1 MLTVTLINYLMP
13 NAMLGFFRLTLKLLA
28 FLPGAVWSVEILEI
42 RVDSLQGQPLSA
54 DVVFFGVDPVED
66 FSASIGNRI
75 EFEQAGVPYYS
86 ITADVSASLL
96 ESLFGETVLKLT
108 TDAAVYEPELT
119 ILLALS
125 DGKSNTNKV
134 VNISLA
140 GSGSS
145 VLESNDLSLETSVS
159 EDRETRLVRPN
170 ETLWSIADGTRESL
184 DITVQQQMLAIIKL
198 NPSAFIGENINSLK
212 SGYLLVLPKFFEA
225 TLLTV
230 TEAIDQATSLFSE
243 WSGNIR
249 RLRESNRPSSVVE
262 RIPKIAPINEPQNE
276 TELLP
281 RPKLSE
287 ADSSA
292 SREKTELPVE
302 RKIQAKSTIPEISV
316 PVSEVTSQPQSV
328 EILSQAPAASSL
340 ALDDEKQ
347 QILNNSTLS
356 RQEKLSSKDPV
367 SEKKDREIKRAVS
380 RKEKSWLDQ
389 IQTPRHVA
397 AITAGVLILL
407 IISMLLRRRGA
418 QAQSRSKRKPAK
430 KLKNVPI
437 VEEPVSATDNSNDK
451 EKSDDSAEDVG
462 IKTDALDEEA
472 QVEKEE
478 QNSREISDDQQSFSR
493 ESDEAKSVSDESA
506 EKVSHE
512 EVVQTVQDS
521 VSVQPSQSGNLS
533 DEESGSEEVL
543 QSEETYDGKY
553 SIEAAKPAFS
563 EEESPE
569 LGSPSED
576 EESDTRLKLAV
587 AFKEAGDI
595 EGAIELLEEVLVDGN
610 SDQSETARSLLAE
623 LRIK

>member
-1 MLTVTLINYLMP
+1 MP
-13 NAMLGFFRLTLKLLA
+13 NAMLGFLRLTLKLLA

-145 VLESNDLSLETSVS
+145 VLESNDLSLETNVS

-262 RIPKIAPINEPQNE
+262 IIPKIAPINEPQNE

-316 PVSEVTSQPQSV
+316 PVSEATSQPQSV

-437 VEEPVSATDNSNDK
+437 VEEPVSATDNSNDN

-478 QNSREISDDQQSFSR
+478 QNSREISDDQQSASR

-623 LRIK
+623 LRIE

>member
-1 MLTVTLINYLMP
+1 MP
-13 NAMLGFFRLTLKLLA
+13 NAMLGFLRLTLKLLA

-75 EFEQAGVPYYS
+75 EFERAGVPYYS

-145 VLESNDLSLETSVS
+145 VLESNDLSLETNVS

-184 DITVQQQMLAIIKL
+184 DVTVQQQMLAIIKL

-243 WSGNIR
+243 WSGNIG

-276 TELLP
+276 SELLP

-302 RKIQAKSTIPEISV
+302 RKIQAKSTVPEISV

-437 VEEPVSATDNSNDK
+437 VEEPVSATDNSNDN
-451 EKSDDSAEDVG
+451 EKSDDSAADVR
-462 IKTDALDEEA
+462 IKTDVIDEEA
-472 QVEKEE
+472 QVDKEE

-623 LRIK
+623 LRIE

>member
-1 MLTVTLINYLMP
+1 MP
-13 NAMLGFFRLTLKLLA
+13 NAMLGFLRLTLKLLA

-42 RVDSLQGQPLSA
+42 KVDSLQGQPLSA

-145 VLESNDLSLETSVS
+145 VLESNDLSLETNVS

-262 RIPKIAPINEPQNE
+262 RIPKISPINEPQSE

-340 ALDDEKQ
+340 ALGDEKQ

-437 VEEPVSATDNSNDK
+437 VEEPVSATDNSNDN

-472 QVEKEE
+472 QVDKGE
-478 QNSREISDDQQSFSR
+478 QNSWEISDDQQSFSR

-623 LRIK
+623 LRIE

>member
-1 MLTVTLINYLMP
+1 MP
-13 NAMLGFFRLTLKLLA
+13 NAMLGFLRLTLKLLA

-145 VLESNDLSLETSVS
+145 VLESNDLSLETNVS

-262 RIPKIAPINEPQNE
+262 RIPKIAPINEPQSE

-437 VEEPVSATDNSNDK
+437 VEESASATDNSNDN

-462 IKTDALDEEA
+462 IKTDVIDEEA
-472 QVEKEE
+472 QVDKEE

-623 LRIK
+623 LRIE

>member
-1 MLTVTLINYLMP
+1 MP
-13 NAMLGFFRLTLKLLA
+13 NAMLGFLRLTLKLLA

-145 VLESNDLSLETSVS
+145 VLESNDLSLETNVS

-243 WSGNIR
+243 WSGNIG

-276 TELLP
+276 SELLP

-302 RKIQAKSTIPEISV
+302 RKIQAKSTVPEISV

-437 VEEPVSATDNSNDK
+437 VEEPVSATDNSNDN
-451 EKSDDSAEDVG
+451 EKSDDSAEDVR
-462 IKTDALDEEA
+462 IKTDVIDEEA
-472 QVEKEE
+472 QVDREE

-512 EVVQTVQDS
+512 EVVQTDQDS

-553 SIEAAKPAFS
+553 SIEEAKPAFS

-569 LGSPSED
+569 LSNPSED

-623 LRIK
+623 LRIE

>member
-1 MLTVTLINYLMP
+1 MP

-96 ESLFGETVLKLT
+96 KSLFGETVLKLT

-145 VLESNDLSLETSVS
+145 VLESNDLSLETNVS

-225 TLLTV
+225 TLLSV

-276 TELLP
+276 IEFLP

-302 RKIQAKSTIPEISV
+302 RNIQAKSTVPEISV

-437 VEEPVSATDNSNDK
+437 VEEPVSATDNSNDN

-462 IKTDALDEEA
+462 IKTDVIDEEA
-472 QVEKEE
+472 QVDKEE
-478 QNSREISDDQQSFSR
+478 ENSREISDDQQSFSR
-493 ESDEAKSVSDESA
+493 ESDDAKSASDEPA

-512 EVVQTVQDS
+512 EVDQTVQDS
-521 VSVQPSQSGNLS
+521 VSVQSLQSGNLS

-553 SIEAAKPAFS
+553 SIEEAKPAFS

-623 LRIK
+623 LRIE

>member
-1 MLTVTLINYLMP
+1 MP

-54 DVVFFGVDPVED
+54 DVVFFGVDPDED

-145 VLESNDLSLETSVS
+145 VLESNDLSLETNVS

-262 RIPKIAPINEPQNE
+262 IIPKIAPINEPQIE

-437 VEEPVSATDNSNDK
+437 VEEPVSATDNSNDN

-462 IKTDALDEEA
+462 IKTDVIDEEA
-472 QVEKEE
+472 QVDKEE

-623 LRIK
+623 LRIE

>member
-1 MLTVTLINYLMP
+1 MP

-145 VLESNDLSLETSVS
+145 VLESNDLSLETNVS

-225 TLLTV
+225 TLLSV

-276 TELLP
+276 TEFLP

-356 RQEKLSSKDPV
+356 RQGKLSSKDPV

-437 VEEPVSATDNSNDK
+437 VEEPVSATDNSNDN

-472 QVEKEE
+472 QVDKEE

-553 SIEAAKPAFS
+553 SIEEAKPAFS

-623 LRIK
+623 LRIE

>member
-1 MLTVTLINYLMP
+1 MP

-145 VLESNDLSLETSVS
+145 VLESNDLSLETNVS

-249 RLRESNRPSSVVE
+249 RLRESNRPRSVVE

-437 VEEPVSATDNSNDK
+437 VEEPVSATDNSNDN

-478 QNSREISDDQQSFSR
+478 QNSREISDDQQSSSR
-493 ESDEAKSVSDESA
+493 ESDEAKSVSDEYA

-623 LRIK
+623 LRIE

>member
-1 MLTVTLINYLMP
+1 MP
-13 NAMLGFFRLTLKLLA
+13 NAMLGFLRLTLKLLA

-96 ESLFGETVLKLT
+96 KSLFGETVLKLT

-145 VLESNDLSLETSVS
+145 VLESNDLSLETNVS

-243 WSGNIR
+243 WSGNIG

-302 RKIQAKSTIPEISV
+302 RKIQAKSTVPEISV

-437 VEEPVSATDNSNDK
+437 VEEPVSATDNSNDI

-462 IKTDALDEEA
+462 IKTDVIDEEA
-472 QVEKEE
+472 QVDKEE
-478 QNSREISDDQQSFSR
+478 QNSREISDEQQSFSR

-553 SIEAAKPAFS
+553 SIEEAKPAFS

-623 LRIK
+623 LRIE

>member
-1 MLTVTLINYLMP
+1 MP
-13 NAMLGFFRLTLKLLA
+13 NAMLGFLRLTLKLLA

-276 TELLP
+276 TEFLP

-302 RKIQAKSTIPEISV
+302 RNIQAKSTVPEISV

-437 VEEPVSATDNSNDK
+437 VEEPVSATDNSNDN

-462 IKTDALDEEA
+462 IKADVIDEEA
-472 QVEKEE
+472 QVDKEE

-623 LRIK
+623 LRIE

>member
-1 MLTVTLINYLMP
+1 MNYLMP
-13 NAMLGFFRLTLKLLA
+13 NAMLGFLRLTLKLLA

-145 VLESNDLSLETSVS
+145 VLESNDLSLETNVS

-262 RIPKIAPINEPQNE
+262 RIPKISPINEPQSE

-287 ADSSA
+287 ADSPA

-437 VEEPVSATDNSNDK
+437 VEEPVSATDNSNDN

-472 QVEKEE
+472 QVDKEE
-478 QNSREISDDQQSFSR
+478 QNSREISDDQQSFSG

-623 LRIK
+623 LRIE

>member
-1 MLTVTLINYLMP
+1 MP

-96 ESLFGETVLKLT
+96 KSLFGETVLKLT

-145 VLESNDLSLETSVS
+145 VLESNDLSLETNVS

-225 TLLTV
+225 TLLSV

-276 TELLP
+276 TEFLP

-302 RKIQAKSTIPEISV
+302 RNIQAKSTVPEISV

-437 VEEPVSATDNSNDK
+437 VEEPVSATDNSNDN

-462 IKTDALDEEA
+462 IKTDVIDEEA
-472 QVEKEE
+472 QVDKEE

-493 ESDEAKSVSDESA
+493 ESEEAKSVSDESS

-553 SIEAAKPAFS
+553 SIEEAKPAFS

-623 LRIK
+623 LRIE

>member
-1 MLTVTLINYLMP
+1 MP

-134 VNISLA
+134 VKMSLA
-140 GSGSS
+140 GSASS
-145 VLESNDLSLETSVS
+145 VLESNDLSLETNVS

-225 TLLTV
+225 TLLSV

-276 TELLP
+276 IEFLP

-302 RKIQAKSTIPEISV
+302 RNIQAKSTVPEISV
-316 PVSEVTSQPQSV
+316 PVSEVNSQPQSV
-328 EILSQAPAASSL
+328 EILSRAPAASSL

-437 VEEPVSATDNSNDK
+437 VEEPVSATDNSNDN

-553 SIEAAKPAFS
+553 SIEEAKPAFS

-569 LGSPSED
+569 LVSPSED

-623 LRIK
+623 LRIE

>member
-1 MLTVTLINYLMP
+1 MP
-13 NAMLGFFRLTLKLLA
+13 NAMLGLLRLTLKLLA

-145 VLESNDLSLETSVS
+145 VLESNDLSLETNVS

-262 RIPKIAPINEPQNE
+262 RIPKISPINEPQSE

-437 VEEPVSATDNSNDK
+437 VEEPVSATDNSNDN

-462 IKTDALDEEA
+462 IKTDVIDEEA
-472 QVEKEE
+472 QVDKEE

-543 QSEETYDGKY
+543 QSEDTYDGKY

-623 LRIK
+623 LRIE

>member
-1 MLTVTLINYLMP
+1 MP
-13 NAMLGFFRLTLKLLA
+13 NAMLGLLRLTLKLLA

-145 VLESNDLSLETSVS
+145 VLESNDLSLETNVS

-262 RIPKIAPINEPQNE
+262 RIPKIAPINEPQIE

-302 RKIQAKSTIPEISV
+302 RKIQAKTTIPEISV
-316 PVSEVTSQPQSV
+316 PVSDVTSQPQSV

-397 AITAGVLILL
+397 AITASVLILL

-437 VEEPVSATDNSNDK
+437 VEEPVSATDNSNDN

-462 IKTDALDEEA
+462 IKTDVIDEEA
-472 QVEKEE
+472 QVDKEE

-493 ESDEAKSVSDESA
+493 ESDEAKSVSDESV

-553 SIEAAKPAFS
+553 SIEEAKPAFS

-569 LGSPSED
+569 LVSPSED

-610 SDQSETARSLLAE
+610 TDQSETARSLLAE
-623 LRIK
+623 LRIE

>member
-1 MLTVTLINYLMP
+1 MP

-96 ESLFGETVLKLT
+96 KSLFGETVLKLT

-145 VLESNDLSLETSVS
+145 VLESNDLSLETNVS

-225 TLLTV
+225 TLLSV

-276 TELLP
+276 TEFLP

-356 RQEKLSSKDPV
+356 GQEKLSSRDPV

-437 VEEPVSATDNSNDK
+437 VEEPVSASDNSNDN

-462 IKTDALDEEA
+462 IKTDVIDEEA
-472 QVEKEE
+472 QVDKEE

-521 VSVQPSQSGNLS
+521 VSVQPSQSGNLYN
-533 DEESGSEEVL
+533 EESRSKEVF

-553 SIEAAKPAFS
+553 SIEEAKPAFS

-569 LGSPSED
+569 LGSPSEE

-623 LRIK
+623 LRIE

>member
-1 MLTVTLINYLMP
+1 MP
-13 NAMLGFFRLTLKLLA
+13 NAMLGFLRLTLKLLA

-54 DVVFFGVDPVED
+54 DVVFFGVEPVED

-145 VLESNDLSLETSVS
+145 VLESNDLSLETNVS

-225 TLLTV
+225 TLLSV

-262 RIPKIAPINEPQNE
+262 RIPKISPINEPQSE

-437 VEEPVSATDNSNDK
+437 VEEPVSATDNSNDN

-472 QVEKEE
+472 QVDKEE
-478 QNSREISDDQQSFSR
+478 QNSREISDDQQSSSR

-569 LGSPSED
+569 LGGPSED

-623 LRIK
+623 LRIE

>member
-1 MLTVTLINYLMP
+1 MP

-96 ESLFGETVLKLT
+96 KSLFGETVLKLT

-145 VLESNDLSLETSVS
+145 VLESNDLSLETNVS

-225 TLLTV
+225 TLLSV

-276 TELLP
+276 TEFLP

-302 RKIQAKSTIPEISV
+302 RNIQAKSTVPEISV

-437 VEEPVSATDNSNDK
+437 VEEPVSATDNSNDN

-462 IKTDALDEEA
+462 IKTDVIDEEA
-472 QVEKEE
+472 QVDKEE

-553 SIEAAKPAFS
+553 SIEEAKPAFS

-623 LRIK
+623 LRIE

>member
-1 MLTVTLINYLMP
+1 MP
-13 NAMLGFFRLTLKLLA
+13 NAMLGFLRLTLKLLA

-145 VLESNDLSLETSVS
+145 VLESNDLSLETNVS

-225 TLLTV
+225 TLLSV

-276 TELLP
+276 TEFLP

-302 RKIQAKSTIPEISV
+302 RNIQAKSTVPEISV

-437 VEEPVSATDNSNDK
+437 VEEPVSATDNSNDN

-462 IKTDALDEEA
+462 IKTDVIDEEA
-472 QVEKEE
+472 QVDKEE
-478 QNSREISDDQQSFSR
+478 QNSREISDDQQSSSR

-553 SIEAAKPAFS
+553 SIEEAKPAFS

-623 LRIK
+623 LRIE

>member
-1 MLTVTLINYLMP
+1 MP
-13 NAMLGFFRLTLKLLA
+13 NAMLGFLRLTLKLLA

-262 RIPKIAPINEPQNE
+262 RISKIAPINEPQNE
-276 TELLP
+276 TEFLP

-437 VEEPVSATDNSNDK
+437 VEEPVSATDNSNDN

-462 IKTDALDEEA
+462 IKTDVIDEEA
-472 QVEKEE
+472 QVDKEE

-569 LGSPSED
+569 LGGPSED

-623 LRIK
+623 LRIE

>member
-1 MLTVTLINYLMP
+1 MP
-13 NAMLGFFRLTLKLLA
+13 NAMLGFLRLTLKLLA

-108 TDAAVYEPELT
+108 TDAAVYEPDLT

-145 VLESNDLSLETSVS
+145 VLESNDLSLETNVS
-159 EDRETRLVRPN
+159 KDRETRLVRPN

-243 WSGNIR
+243 WSGNIG

-262 RIPKIAPINEPQNE
+262 RITKIAPINEPQNE

-302 RKIQAKSTIPEISV
+302 RKIQAKSTVPEISV

-356 RQEKLSSKDPV
+356 RQEKLSSKDPA

-437 VEEPVSATDNSNDK
+437 VEEPVSATDNSTDN
-451 EKSDDSAEDVG
+451 EKPDDSAEDVG

-472 QVEKEE
+472 QVDKEE
-478 QNSREISDDQQSFSR
+478 QNSREISNDQQSFSR

-610 SDQSETARSLLAE
+610 SGQSETARSLLAE
-623 LRIK
+623 LRIE

>member
-1 MLTVTLINYLMP
+1 MP

-145 VLESNDLSLETSVS
+145 VLESNDLSLETNVS

-302 RKIQAKSTIPEISV
+302 RKIQAKSTVPEVSV

-356 RQEKLSSKDPV
+356 RQEELSSKDPV

-437 VEEPVSATDNSNDK
+437 VEEPVSATDNSNDN

-462 IKTDALDEEA
+462 IKTDALNEEA
-472 QVEKEE
+472 QVDKEE

-623 LRIK
+623 LRIE

>member
-1 MLTVTLINYLMP
+1 MP

-145 VLESNDLSLETSVS
+145 VLESNDLSLETNVS

-225 TLLTV
+225 TLLSV

-302 RKIQAKSTIPEISV
+302 RKIQAKSTVPEISV

-437 VEEPVSATDNSNDK
+437 VEEPVSATDNSNDN

-472 QVEKEE
+472 QVDKEE

-623 LRIK
+623 LRIE

>member
-1 MLTVTLINYLMP
+1 MP
-13 NAMLGFFRLTLKLLA
+13 NAMLGFLRLTLKLLA

-145 VLESNDLSLETSVS
+145 VLESNDLSLETNVS

-262 RIPKIAPINEPQNE
+262 IIPKIAPINEPQNE

-437 VEEPVSATDNSNDK
+437 VEEPVSATDNSNDN

-472 QVEKEE
+472 QVDKEE

-569 LGSPSED
+569 LGGPSED

-623 LRIK
+623 LRIE

>member
-1 MLTVTLINYLMP
+1 MP
-13 NAMLGFFRLTLKLLA
+13 NAMLGFLRLTLKLLA

-145 VLESNDLSLETSVS
+145 VLESNDLSLETNVS

-262 RIPKIAPINEPQNE
+262 RIPKISPINEPQSE

-347 QILNNSTLS
+347 QILNNSTPS

-367 SEKKDREIKRAVS
+367 SERKDREIKRAVS

-437 VEEPVSATDNSNDK
+437 VEEPVSATDNSNDN

-472 QVEKEE
+472 QVDKEE

-623 LRIK
+623 LRIE

>member
-1 MLTVTLINYLMP
+1 MP

-86 ITADVSASLL
+86 ITAEVSASLL
-96 ESLFGETVLKLT
+96 KSLFGETVLKLT

-125 DGKSNTNKV
+125 DGKSNINKV

-225 TLLTV
+225 TLLSV

-276 TELLP
+276 IEFLP

-302 RKIQAKSTIPEISV
+302 RNIQAKSTVPEISV

-367 SEKKDREIKRAVS
+367 SEKKDREIRRAVS

-437 VEEPVSATDNSNDK
+437 VEEPVSATDNSNDN

-462 IKTDALDEEA
+462 IKTDVIDEEA
-472 QVEKEE
+472 QVDKEE
-478 QNSREISDDQQSFSR
+478 RNSREISDDQQSFSR

-506 EKVSHE
+506 DKVSHE
-512 EVVQTVQDS
+512 EVVQTAQDS

-569 LGSPSED
+569 LGGPSED

-623 LRIK
+623 LRIE

>member
-1 MLTVTLINYLMP
+1 MP
-13 NAMLGFFRLTLKLLA
+13 NAMLGFLRLTLKLLA

-145 VLESNDLSLETSVS
+145 VLESNDLSLETNVS

-225 TLLTV
+225 TLLSV

-262 RIPKIAPINEPQNE
+262 IIPKIAPINEPQNE

-437 VEEPVSATDNSNDK
+437 VEEPVSATDNSNDN

-478 QNSREISDDQQSFSR
+478 QNSREISDDQQSSSR

-623 LRIK
+623 LRIE

>member
-1 MLTVTLINYLMP
+1 MP
-13 NAMLGFFRLTLKLLA
+13 NAMLGFLRLTLKLLA

-145 VLESNDLSLETSVS
+145 VLESNDLSLETNVS

-262 RIPKIAPINEPQNE
+262 RIPKISPINEPQSE

-302 RKIQAKSTIPEISV
+302 RNIQAKSTVPEISV

-437 VEEPVSATDNSNDK
+437 VEEPVSATDNSNDN

-472 QVEKEE
+472 QVDKEE

-553 SIEAAKPAFS
+553 SIEEAKPAFS

-623 LRIK
+623 LRIE

>member
-1 MLTVTLINYLMP
+1 MP
-13 NAMLGFFRLTLKLLA
+13 NAMLGFLRLTLKLLA

-96 ESLFGETVLKLT
+96 KSLFGETVLKLT

-145 VLESNDLSLETSVS
+145 VLESNDLSLETNVS

-243 WSGNIR
+243 WSGNIG

-276 TELLP
+276 SELLP

-302 RKIQAKSTIPEISV
+302 RKIQAKSTVPEISV

-347 QILNNSTLS
+347 QSLNNSTLS

-437 VEEPVSATDNSNDK
+437 VEEPVSATDNSNDN
-451 EKSDDSAEDVG
+451 EKSDDSAEDVR
-462 IKTDALDEEA
+462 IKTDVIDEEA
-472 QVEKEE
+472 QVDKEE

-512 EVVQTVQDS
+512 EVVQTDQDS

-553 SIEAAKPAFS
+553 SIEEAKPAFS

-623 LRIK
+623 LRIE

>member
-1 MLTVTLINYLMP
+1 MP
-13 NAMLGFFRLTLKLLA
+13 NAMLGFLRLTLKLLA

-145 VLESNDLSLETSVS
+145 VLESNDLSLETNVS

-437 VEEPVSATDNSNDK
+437 VEEPVSATDNSNDN

-472 QVEKEE
+472 QVDKEE
-478 QNSREISDDQQSFSR
+478 QNSQEISDDQQSFSR

-623 LRIK
+623 LRIE

>member
-1 MLTVTLINYLMP
+1 MP

-96 ESLFGETVLKLT
+96 ESLFGEPVLRLT

-145 VLESNDLSLETSVS
+145 VLESNDLSLETNVS

-225 TLLTV
+225 TLLSV

-262 RIPKIAPINEPQNE
+262 IIPKIAPINEPQNE

-302 RKIQAKSTIPEISV
+302 RNIQAKSTVPEISV

-328 EILSQAPAASSL
+328 EILSQAPAASSS
-340 ALDDEKQ
+340 ALDDENQ
-347 QILNNSTLS
+347 QIPNNSTLS

-437 VEEPVSATDNSNDK
+437 VEEPVSATDNSNDN

-472 QVEKEE
+472 QVDKEE

-512 EVVQTVQDS
+512 EVVQTAQDS

-553 SIEAAKPAFS
+553 SIEEAKPAFS

-623 LRIK
+623 LRIE

>member
-1 MLTVTLINYLMP
+1 MP

-145 VLESNDLSLETSVS
+145 VLESNDLSLETNVS

-437 VEEPVSATDNSNDK
+437 VEEPVSATDNSNDN

-462 IKTDALDEEA
+462 IKTDAIDEEA
-472 QVEKEE
+472 QVDKEE

-553 SIEAAKPAFS
+553 SIEEAKPAFS

-623 LRIK
+623 LRIE

>member
-1 MLTVTLINYLMP
+1 MP

-54 DVVFFGVDPVED
+54 DVVFFGVDPDED

-75 EFEQAGVPYYS
+75 EFERAGVPYYS
-86 ITADVSASLL
+86 ITADVSASLS

-108 TDAAVYEPELT
+108 TDEAVYEPEIT
-119 ILLALS
+119 VLLALS

-134 VNISLA
+134 VKMSLA
-140 GSGSS
+140 GSASS
-145 VLESNDLSLETSVS
+145 VLESNDLSLETNDL

-225 TLLTV
+225 TLLSV

-262 RIPKIAPINEPQNE
+262 RISKIAPINEPQNE
-276 TELLP
+276 IDFLP
-281 RPKLSE
+281 GPKSSE
-287 ADSSA
+287 SDLVANY
-292 SREKTELPVE
+292 EKTELSSE
-302 RKIQAKSTIPEISV
+302 RVIQKKTTVPEISV
-316 PVSEVTSQPQSV
+316 PVSEVTSQSQPV
-328 EILSQAPAASSL
+328 EILSQAQGASSL
-340 ALDDEKQ
+340 ALDKENQ
-347 QILNNSTLS
+347 QILNNSALS
-356 RQEKLSSKDPV
+356 RQEKLSSKDLV
-367 SEKKDREIKRAVS
+367 SETKNREIKKAVS

-418 QAQSRSKRKPAK
+418 QSQDRSKRKPAK

-437 VEEPVSATDNSNDK
+437 VEESASATDNSNDN

-462 IKTDALDEEA
+462 IKTDVIEEGA
-472 QVEKEE
+472 RVDKKEE
-478 QNSREISDDQQSFSR
+478 NSREISDDQQSFSR
-493 ESDEAKSVSDESA
+493 ESDGAKSASDEPA
-506 EKVSHE
+506 EKESHE

-521 VSVQPSQSGNLS
+521 VSVQPSQSGDLS
-533 DEESGSEEVL
+533 DEETGSQEVL
-543 QSEETYDGKY
+543 QSKETYDGKY
-553 SIEAAKPAFS
+553 SIEEARPAFS
-563 EEESPE
+563 EEESTE
-569 LGSPSED
+569 LGGASED

-623 LRIK
+623 LRIE

>member
-1 MLTVTLINYLMP
+1 MP

-145 VLESNDLSLETSVS
+145 VLESNDLSLETNVS

-262 RIPKIAPINEPQNE
+262 RIPKISPINEPQSE

-437 VEEPVSATDNSNDK
+437 VEEPVSATDNSNDN

-472 QVEKEE
+472 QVDKGE

-623 LRIK
+623 LRIE